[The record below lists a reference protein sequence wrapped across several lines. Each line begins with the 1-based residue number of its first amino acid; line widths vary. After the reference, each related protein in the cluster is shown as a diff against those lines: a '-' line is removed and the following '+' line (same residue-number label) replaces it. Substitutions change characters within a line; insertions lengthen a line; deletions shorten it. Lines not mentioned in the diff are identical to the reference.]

1 MREQL
6 EPVRRALELPEESPP
21 APLSRLVLE
30 LAGLAPEA
38 RAPAVHTLAT
48 RLEQLAAGPDGGD
61 ARALI
66 EGLEQGWFNE
76 LIDER
81 GRPLRA
87 LAVEALL
94 RLGYPWALQI
104 VPGDLDWYRA
114 QARSAAPSRRLLWAT
129 LAALLSGLAGAGWW
143 ALEARPRPAPPVE
156 APRATTPASSVE
168 VYRIESGA
176 RLAQL
181 TVEVPAGVPAQA
193 EVSLGT
199 ISVLPAEGP
208 ALEVLR
214 VNGAGLTTERRRG
227 ASERSLGLIVPLT
240 PERFQPNRAYVF
252 TAELLVG
259 DRRSG
264 QATSPA
270 FQVTSPAF
278 QVTEPPLRRRDARPL
293 TPTERWTLST
303 PPPRLRGP
311 ARLLL
316 GIDSDGRLLWSQFLR
331 TGPEDRVELDDYL
344 RRVRAQAKAM
354 FRPRPSPTAGP
365 SEGGII
371 DWDPAAPREP

>member
-6 EPVRRALELPEESPP
+6 EPIQRALELPEGAAP

-30 LAGLAPEA
+30 LAGLAPED
-38 RAPAVHTLAT
+38 RAPAMQALAT
-48 RLEQLAAGPDGGD
+48 RLEQLTAGPDGDD

-66 EGLEQGWFNE
+66 EGLEQGRFNE

-114 QARSAAPSRRLLWAT
+114 QARRAAPSRRLLWAT

-143 ALEARPRPAPPVE
+143 ALEAQPRPAPPVE
-156 APRATTPASSVE
+156 APRATTPASKVE
-168 VYRIESGA
+168 VYRVESGA

-181 TVEVPAGVPAQA
+181 LVEVPADVPTDA

-199 ISVLPAEGP
+199 VSVLPAEGP
-208 ALEVLR
+208 AVEVLR
-214 VNGAGLTTERRRG
+214 VNAAGLTTERGLG
-227 ASERSLGLIVPLT
+227 ARARSLGLIVPLT

-259 DRRSG
+259 GKRSG
-264 QATSPA
+264 QATSP
-270 FQVTSPAF
+270 SF
-278 QVTEPPLRRRDARPL
+278 QVTEPPLRRRDARPPS
-293 TPTERWTLST
+293 PTERWTLST

-331 TGPEDRVELDDYL
+331 ASPEDRVEIDEYL
-344 RRVRAQAKAM
+344 RRVRAQANPM
-354 FRPRPSPTAGP
+354 FRPRPSTEANP

-371 DWDPAAPREP
+371 DWDPAASLE

>member
-1 MREQL
+1 VREQL
-6 EPVRRALELPEESPP
+6 EPVQRALELPEGSAP
-21 APLSRLVLE
+21 APLARLVLE
-30 LAGLAPEA
+30 LAGLAPED
-38 RAPAVHTLAT
+38 RAPAVQALAT
-48 RLEQLAAGPDGGD
+48 RLEQLSAGPDGGD

-66 EGLEQGWFNE
+66 EGLEQGRFNE

-81 GRPLRA
+81 GRLLRA

-114 QARSAAPSRRLLWAT
+114 QARRAAPSRRLLWAT

-156 APRATTPASSVE
+156 MPRATPASNVE
-168 VYRIESGA
+168 VYRVESGA

-181 TVEVPAGVPAQA
+181 SVEVPAGVPAEA

-199 ISVLPAEGP
+199 ISVVHADGP

-214 VNGAGLTTERRRG
+214 VNAAGLTTERRRG
-227 ASERSLGLIVPLT
+227 AGVRSLGLIVPLT
-240 PERFQPNRAYVF
+240 PERFAPNRSYVF
-252 TAELLVG
+252 TAELLVSG
-259 DRRSG
+259 RRSD
-264 QATSPA
+264 QATS
-270 FQVTSPAF
+270 QAF
-278 QVTEPPLRRRDARPL
+278 QVTEPPLRRRDARPPS
-293 TPTERWTLST
+293 PTERWTLST
-303 PPPRLRGP
+303 PPPHLRGP

-331 TGPEDRVELDDYL
+331 AGPEDRVTLDDYL
-344 RRVRAQAKAM
+344 RRVRAQEEPM
-354 FRPRPSPTAGP
+354 FRLRPSPEADP

-371 DWDPAAPREP
+371 DWDPAAPR